1 MTLNKKRALGR
12 GLSALLENSSTDITT
27 KNIGV
32 GGGQTVGSIS
42 SLLISQIEA
51 NPFNP
56 RTNFEDEALRE
67 LSDSIKEHGI
77 IQPLT
82 VRKLGRD
89 KYQLI
94 SGERRFRA
102 SQLAGLEEVPC
113 YIRIANDQNMLEMAL
128 VENIQRED
136 LNAVEVALSYQR
148 LIDECNLTQEQLSQK
163 LGKSRS
169 NITNFLRLL
178 KLPAAIQ
185 VGIREGLITMGHA
198 RALVNAGDEDRQVE
212 LFKQIIADELS
223 VRDVEALIKEQR
235 EPSKSEK
242 SISDD
247 LTDSAEKNSST
258 VELSAAV
265 VEFRNKLADNLAS
278 KVAITSDNKGRGKI
292 VITFDSQEQLDR
304 IIEAIGNSGVTV
316 NA

>member
-1 MTLNKKRALGR
+1 MSKKRALGR
-12 GLSALLENSSTDITT
+12 GLSALLENSNTDITT

-32 GGGQTVGSIS
+32 SGQTVGSIS
-42 SLLISQIEA
+42 SLAISQIEA

-56 RTNFEDEALRE
+56 RTNFEEAALNE
-67 LSDSIKEHGI
+67 LCESIKEHGI

-136 LNAVEVALSYQR
+136 LNAIEVSLSYQR
-148 LIDECNLTQEQLSQK
+148 LLDECDLTQEQLSQK

-169 NITNFLRLL
+169 NIANFLRLL

-185 VGIREGLITMGHA
+185 VGIREGLISMGHA
-198 RALVNAGDEDRQVE
+198 RALVTAGDEDRQVE
-212 LFKQIIADELS
+212 LFKQIVSDELS
-223 VRDVEALIKEQR
+223 VRDVEALIKGER
-235 EPSKSEK
+235 EPVAKNEKPSAEETATESSEK
-242 SISDD
+242 APAAE
-247 LTDSAEKNSST
+247 LTAT
-258 VELSAAV
+258 VID
-265 VEFRNKLADNLAS
+265 FRNKLAENLS
-278 KVAITSDNKGRGKI
+278 TKVAISSDNKGRGKI

-304 IIEAIGNSGVTV
+304 IIDAIGNSAATV